1 MSFFKR
7 KHKTFAKL
15 STKFLQQGY
24 LASELSLRTAAAS
37 GDEKAM
43 HKAMKRHQIFEYAL
57 LYKNSPEYKK
67 KTRKF

>member
-7 KHKTFAKL
+7 KHKSFAKC
-15 STKFLQQGY
+15 SIKSLQQGY
-24 LASELSLRTAAAS
+24 HASELGLRKAVAS

-43 HKAMKRHQIFEYAL
+43 HKAMKTHQIFEYAL